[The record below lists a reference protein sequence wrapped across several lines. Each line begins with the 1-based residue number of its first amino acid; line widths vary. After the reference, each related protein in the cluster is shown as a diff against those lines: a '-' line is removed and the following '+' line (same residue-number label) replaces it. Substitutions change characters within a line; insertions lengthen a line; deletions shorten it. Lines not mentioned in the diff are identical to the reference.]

1 MEGDIYGST
10 FFGTSK
16 NILTHLFSLLP
27 MLHNTTSYKSS
38 YCHQKYVSMITTP
51 DVMIFQKNIISHD
64 NVDIVSINELS
75 IKTILSFIIIEFIY
89 TFDIYWIQ
97 LSLKYLS
104 LCKPCHM
111 ERVISVKSNI
121 ILQIYF
127 SSIYETDWRCYD
139 YDRHCFSDKAVIS
152 RQGSCHNI

>member
-1 MEGDIYGST
+1 MD
-10 FFGTSK
+10 
-16 NILTHLFSLLP
+16 LHLSG
-27 MLHNTTSYKSS
+27 
-38 YCHQKYVSMITTP
+38 HQKISSHICFLYCLCYTIPHLTNHLIVT
-51 DVMIFQKNIISHD
+51 KNMFPWLLSLILWF
-64 NVDIVSINELS
+64 IVSINEFS

-139 YDRHCFSDKAVIS
+139 YDRHCFSDKAVTS